1 MTTMTISSLT
11 FSFHAYND
19 RADRIATIDNHIG
32 WGQIVKEKYYKNA
45 YHCLTDTG
53 VILIV
58 DDSRKTILTLYMAD
72 RRALQ
77 AFYAGNAP
85 QYLVNKVK
93 SNIVHGWVH
102 TIQMYHRAMRMEG

>member
-1 MTTMTISSLT
+1 MMTINSLT

-19 RADRIATIDNHIG
+19 RADRIATIDNYIG

-58 DDSRKTILTLYMAD
+58 DDSRSTILTLYMAD

-77 AFYAGNAP
+77 AFYAGSAP

-93 SNIVHGWVH
+93 YNIGHGWVN
-102 TIQMYHRAMRMEG
+102 TIQMYHRAMR